1 MDQYTRVEF
10 NIGLSPGRKGNDDE
24 IISVVDPETK
34 RCWVMKYEEI
44 AELVYRL
51 CMNEEK
57 RRKGPKFRG
66 WKMPLDY
73 INQYVTSRMGNTEK
87 DTKENNVN

>member
-1 MDQYTRVEF
+1 MDKYTPIKFE
-10 NIGLSPGRKGNDDE
+10 LDASPGKLGKDDE
-24 IISVVDPETK
+24 VISLIDPETK

-73 INQYVTSRMGNTEK
+73 INEYVRTRMEK
-87 DTKENNVN
+87 KL